1 MEMDKIVERYALP
14 KFYEE
19 PEFHAS
25 FAWAVG
31 GDSLTKE
38 VADNIEETEE
48 ELGNDLRQYS
58 VLVRRV
64 AWKTGVK
71 VGSVDLTGE

>member
-1 MEMDKIVERYALP
+1 MEMDEIVERYAQP

-38 VADNIEETEE
+38 VADSIEETEE
-48 ELGNDLRQYS
+48 ELGDDLRHCS

-64 AWKTGVK
+64 TWKTGQK
-71 VGSVDLTGE
+71 VGSVDMMGE